1 MENVVLYCFAKHKM
15 QATACAEELNMNI
28 VEIFGKFVMS
38 EPLDQICDVIY
49 YMKENHIDRLVIPT
63 CLTLSTK
70 VVEFLSFIHTFEEYG
85 LSLTVLEPK
94 MDAINKGVMTPQFK
108 MMVEVM
114 RQFDVVQQRAMLKRL
129 EKAHVAYR
137 TYLNRGGKIGRRTGF
152 KKKLLTYK
160 REYSRELNLLRAGV
174 SLKQCHQQTG
184 ISINTLRKLKT
195 LFHL

>member
-1 MENVVLYCFAKHKM
+1 MEDVVLYCFGKHIP
-15 QATACAEELNMNI
+15 QATACAEEQNLNI
-28 VEIFGKFVMS
+28 IEIFGKKVMS
-38 EPLDQICDVIY
+38 EPIDQICDVIY

-129 EKAHVAYR
+129 EKAHAAYKEYIR
-137 TYLNRGGKIGRRTGF
+137 KGGTVGRRTGF
-152 KKKLLTYK
+152 RKKLLAYK

-174 SLKQCHQQTG
+174 SLKQCHKQTG
-184 ISINTLRKLKT
+184 VSINTLKKLKSMFN
-195 LFHL
+195 L